1 HRHPAILSLRT
12 GVDQNGNFTAVKAT
26 IHFSGGAYGSQKANP
41 QVTVLGGR
49 RLASMYRV
57 PAISC
62 ETYCSYTNQV
72 PCTQTRTPGSPQV
85 VFAFESQVDII
96 AKEMASMLWNFAE
109 EIFLAMAV
117 AISLV
122 RSGGIFACGECW
134 GGGCKLSVGR

>member
-1 HRHPAILSLRT
+1 TGQPVKLVFDYTDELLVGGHSHPSVITLKT
-12 GVDQNGNFTAVKAT
+12 GVAADGILLATKAD

-49 RLASMYRV
+49 RLASMYRA

-96 AKEMASMLWNFAE
+96 AKEM
-109 EIFLAMAV
+109 
-117 AISLV
+117 
-122 RSGGIFACGECW
+122 GIDALELRRRNILRAGDA
-134 GGGCKLSVGR
+134 